1 MTSYLA
7 EQAHKGVFLQRLQR
21 QTSLTSIN
29 DALLNSTNGNAGR
42 QTDPQAQ
49 SQAHAP
55 AVDEVRHI
63 RQITLANEFVR
74 KGIHLG
80 SLSIPVIYYFI
91 ERPTAIAILVGMAV
105 FSLIID
111 IGRHKFPGLR
121 VYVNKVFGAILREHE
136 RDSKKMLLSGATW
149 VILSALLCVILFP
162 KLITVT
168 AFAILIISDASSALF
183 GRAFGKHKFLDKSLE
198 GSMAFVVSGWIVVA
212 VTPKALNHVAE
223 YVAGAIGTV
232 VGGIVEAASVRLR
245 LDDNLSVPVSIGIT
259 MWLILWLLVQFDP
272 ASYSALYQAI
282 IDFK

>member
-1 MTSYLA
+1 M
-7 EQAHKGVFLQRLQR
+7 
-21 QTSLTSIN
+21 
-29 DALLNSTNGNAGR
+29 NSTNGNENR
-42 QTDPQAQ
+42 QDAKAEAETK
-49 SQAHAP
+49 HAP

-91 ERPTAIAILVGMAV
+91 ERPTAIWILTGMAI

-111 IGRHKFPGLR
+111 VGRHRFPGLR
-121 VYVNKVFGAILREHE
+121 VYVNKIFGAILREHE

-198 GSMAFVVSGWIVVA
+198 GSLAFVVSGWVVVA
-212 VTPKALNHVAE
+212 VAPKALNHPAE
-223 YVAGAIGTV
+223 YIAGAIGAV
-232 VGGIVEAASVRLR
+232 IGAIVEAASVRLR

-259 MWLILWLLVQFDP
+259 MWLILWLLTKIDP
-272 ASYSALYQAI
+272 ASYAALYQSI
-282 IDFK
+282 LNFK